1 MNFDAPES
9 VSAIKPLSLAGV
21 TDQGVQIR
29 EAGLGCHRV
38 AQQAHKTSHIRLSQL
53 QPERRIRRRLA
64 GIVAEQL
71 IEALVVP
78 PGGAFH
84 PHQRSLAAQ
93 DREELRQKP
102 VPRQEADAPTH
113 PASRR
118 RLENKKRSLATAGVV
133 KSSGSKGN
141 VQMPP
146 MPSPQQRQEKTS
158 RDRCLIGAWQ
168 RTVSAGYAGAAA
180 PELHHIK
187 GRCRGLGKVRLNEM
201 IDEPGKRTC

>member
-21 TDQGVQIR
+21 TDQGVQIS

-102 VPRQEADAPTH
+102 APRQEADAPTH

-118 RLENKKRSLATAGVV
+118 RLEDKEEITGPSWCGEELGIQGERADATNAIAAATAGEDLPGQMSDRSLAANRQRRLRRSC
-133 KSSGSKGN
+133 SS
-141 VQMPP
+141 
-146 MPSPQQRQEKTS
+146 
-158 RDRCLIGAWQ
+158 
-168 RTVSAGYAGAAA
+168 
-180 PELHHIK
+180 
-187 GRCRGLGKVRLNEM
+187 
-201 IDEPGKRTC
+201 